1 MTDLRGW
8 VRSEQHLTPDAIVAF
23 VDGELSPVAH
33 DRASAHVAKCPRC
46 AAEVSA
52 QRSAQAAV
60 RSAGTPGISHR
71 LMASLCAIPQEVE
84 LPAMPE
90 ELAVT
95 EDGQLV
101 TVQRPNAARA
111 AAAARPASGFG
122 SGPVLGGSTPF
133 GAGPA
138 FGSQRRYGLGNR
150 RVRNGAGMVVSGFM
164 LGALALAVP
173 AASAPTAEV
182 KQTPSQG
189 GIIGQVP
196 AGVPAQLTG
205 R

>member
-33 DRASAHVAKCPRC
+33 DRASAHVARCPRC

-52 QRSAQAAV
+52 QRCAQAAV
-60 RSAGTPGISHR
+60 RAAGTPGISNR

-84 LPAMPE
+84 LPAMPD

-95 EDGQLV
+95 ADGQLV

-111 AAAARPASGFG
+111 AAAARPVSGFG

-133 GAGPA
+133 GAGPS
-138 FGSQRRYGLGNR
+138 FGSQRRFGLGNR

-173 AASAPTAEV
+173 AASAPVADV
-182 KQTPSQG
+182 NQQPSQG
-189 GIIGQVP
+189 GLIGKVP
-196 AGVPAQLTG
+196 AGIPAQLTG

>member
-60 RSAGTPGISHR
+60 RAADTPGISNR
-71 LMASLCAIPQEVE
+71 LMASLCAIPQQVE
-84 LPAMPE
+84 LPDLPE

-111 AAAARPASGFG
+111 AAAVRPASGFG
-122 SGPVLGGSTPF
+122 SGPVLGGGTPF
-133 GAGPA
+133 GSGPA
-138 FGSQRRYGLGNR
+138 FGSQRRFGLGNR

-173 AASAPTAEV
+173 SASAPTAETN
-182 KQTPSQG
+182 QPTQG

-196 AGVPAQLTG
+196 AGVPAKLTG

>member
-33 DRASAHVAKCPRC
+33 DRASAHVAKCQLC
-46 AAEVSA
+46 AGEVSA
-52 QRSAQAAV
+52 QRSAK
-60 RSAGTPGISHR
+60 SALRTSALPGVSSR
-71 LMASLCAIPQEVE
+71 LMASLCAIPQNTE
-84 LPAMPE
+84 LPAMPD

-95 EDGQLV
+95 DDGQLV
-101 TVQRPNAARA
+101 AVQRPNAAKA
-111 AAAARPASGFG
+111 AAAARPATGFG
-122 SGPVLGGSTPF
+122 SGPVLGSGTPF

-138 FGSQRRYGLGNR
+138 FGQRRFGLGNR

-173 AASAPTAEV
+173 AASAPTAEN
-182 KQTPSQG
+182 QQPTNA
-189 GIIGQVP
+189 GIVDQIP
-196 AGVPAQLTG
+196 AGVPANING